1 MVIMSGG
8 IILIAIV
15 LCISLLFRLLLSQFF
30 SDKVFEEDS
39 SMPLM
44 QGLVT
49 PMNNRQ
55 SNNHT
60 INADNPP
67 KKPEDDS
74 R

>member
-8 IILIAIV
+8 IVLIAIV

-55 SNNHT
+55 PNNHT
-60 INADNPP
+60 INTDNSP
-67 KKPEDDS
+67 KNPEDDS